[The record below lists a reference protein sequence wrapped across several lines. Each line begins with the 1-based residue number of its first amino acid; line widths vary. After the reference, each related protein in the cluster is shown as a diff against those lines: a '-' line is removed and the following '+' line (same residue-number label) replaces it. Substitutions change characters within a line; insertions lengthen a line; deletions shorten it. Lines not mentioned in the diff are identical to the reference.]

1 MFGYIGN
8 LRAMSSGRASYTMEF
23 SHYDELPGHL
33 ADKVIADAKISARLT
48 HVVTRRHMSPITNA
62 SWRPRPLDTR
72 NDMSRLMVRIYFRE
86 GERLGPGKVALLE
99 AIDASGSITA
109 AAKTLGMSYRRA
121 WLLVEEMNAMFEPAV
136 VETAH
141 GGARGGA

>member
-1 MFGYIGN
+1 
-8 LRAMSSGRASYTMEF
+8 
-23 SHYDELPGHL
+23 
-33 ADKVIADAKISARLT
+33 
-48 HVVTRRHMSPITNA
+48 
-62 SWRPRPLDTR
+62 
-72 NDMSRLMVRIYFRE
+72 MSRLMVRIYFRE

-109 AAKTLGMSYRRA
+109 AAKSLGMSYRRA

-141 GGARGGA
+141 GGAKGGGAILTSFGREVVARYRRIEEALERVASRELQFLEGNLSA